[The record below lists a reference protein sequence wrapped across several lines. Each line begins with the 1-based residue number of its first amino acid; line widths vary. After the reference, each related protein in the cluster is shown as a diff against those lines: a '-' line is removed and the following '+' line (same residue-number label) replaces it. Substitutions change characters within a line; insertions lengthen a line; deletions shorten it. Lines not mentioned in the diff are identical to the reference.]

1 VKLDELAARRVAVW
15 GVGQEG
21 RGVTRLLVE
30 RGASVVLVDDHLEAA
45 EQAALELDVP
55 TRAITPDRLAA
66 ADVEV
71 VVRSPGVSR
80 YRGEL
85 LDVEQAGVEVTTAMA
100 VWLEDFADARVLAV
114 TGTKGKST
122 TATLAAA
129 ILREGGT
136 DVALI
141 GNIGVP
147 VTDAYRQARS
157 GAYVVEV
164 SSYQATDVTVTPAVC
179 VLTSLAPDHLDWH
192 LGLEQY
198 YRDKLRL
205 IEAGPIGELAVN
217 AASEEALQRTT
228 GHPRRLLFGPAGKV
242 RLGPDGVVDVDGE
255 PLVDSGRLRV
265 PGVHNRWNL
274 CGAVAGAMLLEG
286 RPPTRAAVESA
297 MDGFE
302 GLPSRCHAIG
312 DRDSLTYVDDAL
324 ASNPFA
330 TAASIEAFGG
340 RDLTVIVGGA
350 DRGVAPTE
358 LVEALRAHRPL
369 PRLVVLAPDPSRLVD
384 SVRSTPDGD
393 VPVVEVRL
401 AEDLTGAVAIAAAST
416 PSGGVVLFSPGA
428 PTPEGE
434 GGFAARSRI
443 FREAAG
449 LSGAT

>member
-1 VKLDELAARRVAVW
+1 MTLDELATRRVAVW

-21 RGVTRLLVE
+21 RGITRLLVE
-30 RGASVVLVDDHLEAA
+30 RGAPVVLVDDRPEAA

-55 TRAITPDRLAA
+55 TRPITPDVLA
-66 ADVEV
+66 DTDIEV

-80 YRGEL
+80 YRTEL
-85 LDVEQAGVEVTTAMA
+85 LDVERAGVEVTTPMA

-122 TATLAAA
+122 TSALAAA
-129 ILREGGT
+129 ILAAGGT

-147 VTDAYRQARS
+147 VTDTYGQPRS

-164 SSYQATDVTVTPAVC
+164 SSYQGADVTATPPVC

-192 LGLEQY
+192 RGLEQY

-217 AASEEALQRTT
+217 AASEEAVLRTT
-228 GHPRRLLFGPAGKV
+228 EHPRRTLFGPAGQV
-242 RLGPDGVVDVDGE
+242 RLGPEGVVEVDGE
-255 PLVDSGRLRV
+255 PLADTGRLRV

-274 CGAVAGAMLLEG
+274 CGAVAGVMLLEG
-286 RPPTRAAVESA
+286 RPPTRGAVESA

-302 GLPSRCHAIG
+302 ALPSRCHVIG
-312 DRDSLTYVDDAL
+312 ERDSLTYVDDAL

-330 TAASIEAFGG
+330 TAASIEAFAG

-350 DRGVAPTE
+350 DRGVAPTD
-358 LVEALRAHRPL
+358 LVEALRAHRPV
-369 PRLVVLAPDPSRLVD
+369 PRLVVLPPDPSRLVD
-384 SVRSTPDGD
+384 SVYSTPGSDA
-393 VPVVEVRL
+393 PVIEVRL
-401 AEDLTGAVAIAAAST
+401 AEDLTGAVALAAAST

-434 GGFAARSRI
+434 GGFAVRSGI